1 MNYYCP
7 KTHLSL
13 LVGLFFLLGFSA
25 CQEQGPRIPNAPE
38 GFEIHPDFKLEAVA
52 TEPLVFDP
60 VDMEFD
66 ERGEA
71 YVLEMPGYPLRDEES
86 RLVHLIDEDGDGV
99 FDKREVFA
107 DSLFLASSFMP
118 YKGGM
123 LVASPPHLLF
133 LKDEDG
139 DGAADKKEVLM
150 EGFRVGNLQHNY
162 NGLTYGLDNWIYAAN
177 GGNSGKPYF
186 VGKEDKA
193 LEMRGEDFRFDLENK
208 IIERVGE
215 SSGGFE
221 LAFDNWGRMYETH
234 NLEHISQLVFEGK
247 YLDGLPVSTS
257 HSLANIS
264 DHEENGLARI
274 YPIGEQDT
282 RVNHPEQSGYFSGAC
297 GISFY
302 GGNAFPEGYNN
313 HVFVADVVLNLIH
326 IDILNDDGS
335 LSVASRNR
343 EKVEFLASSDRS
355 FRPVNM
361 ATGPDGSFYVLDM
374 HREVIEHP
382 EWIPDELEEKMDL
395 SAGKK
400 DGRIYRIR
408 PLKKEIPKA
417 FTFEQADDKALLAG
431 LSHENQWTR
440 MTAQRLIVE
449 GQKKEL
455 LPALKELVQTADS
468 PFGRMHAM
476 WTLQGLGEL
485 EVADIQV
492 LLKDKVA
499 GVREN
504 ALRASEE
511 LLAYHPELAEGI
523 LELCKDEHP
532 RVRLRSALV
541 LGQIPDEYFASFARD
556 IFYGL
561 QHMMG
566 QENSDKWSAIAAAT
580 AMKKQP
586 LTFAR
591 QLLEHHPESLSENNM
606 EALQALCRM
615 LARNS
620 NKMGVEVLI
629 TSIATKPNFNS
640 KQQARLLE
648 SIADS
653 WTAGAAFNPTALE
666 TNLTAME
673 KGGNTRILKAS
684 GKVRKAFQ
692 LAPSPQIQKL
702 MAEAKVAV
710 MDDGKSVEE
719 RLELLKLM
727 GLGEFEERKASLYAM
742 LDNLQPFV
750 LQEEALQQLWQSD
763 NREVG
768 AELLNLWQDL
778 GPEARKMAGSIMLYK
793 SYNHDMLLTALEE
806 KKVNPGELN
815 LDLER
820 RRVLLWSENDEVKA
834 RAEALF
840 SDAGVLQRK
849 EAMAKMR
856 PALAI
861 AGDIHKGEEQFQL
874 LCSTCHQYGELG
886 QEVGPVLTE
895 INRKSKESLMH
906 DILDPNAAVD
916 TKYLNHSIRTK
927 DGNIYTGIIYS
938 ENDAELRLRMTGGK
952 EELIAKKNIE
962 KLSSLGISFMPEG
975 LEEGLSPEDMA
986 DLLAFLQQAP

>member
-1 MNYYCP
+1 MNYYRP
-7 KTHLSL
+7 KFLPGIIAS
-13 LVGLFFLLGFSA
+13 LFFLLNFSA
-25 CQEQGPRIPNAPE
+25 CQEATPTTPNAPD
-38 GFEIHPDFKLEAVA
+38 GFSLHPQFQLEAVA

-86 RLVHLIDEDGDGV
+86 RLVHLIDENGDGV
-99 FDKREVFA
+99 FDKRELFA

-139 DGAADKKEVLM
+139 DGSAEKREILM

-186 VGKEDKA
+186 VGQADKA
-193 LEMRGEDFRFDLENK
+193 LEMRGEDFRFDLDKK
-208 IIERVGE
+208 IMERVGE

-234 NLEHISQLVFEGK
+234 NLEHVSQLVFQGK
-247 YLDGLPVSTS
+247 YLEGLPVSTS
-257 HSLANIS
+257 HSLNIIS
-264 DHEENGLARI
+264 DHEENGLSRI

-282 RVNHPEQSGYFSGAC
+282 RVNHPEQSGYFSGSC

-302 GGNAFPEGYNN
+302 GGNAFPKGFNN
-313 HVFVADVVLNLIH
+313 NLFVADVVLNLVH
-326 IDILNDDGS
+326 MDV
-335 LSVASRNR
+335 LSDEGAISTASRNR
-343 EKVEFLASSDRS
+343 DKVEFLASTDRA
-355 FRPVNM
+355 FRPVNLS
-361 ATGPDGSFYVLDM
+361 TGPDGSLYVLDM

-395 SAGKK
+395 AAGKK

-408 PLKKEIPKA
+408 PRVKELPQA
-417 FTFEQADDKALLAG
+417 VSFESADPNSLMDG

-440 MTAQRLIVE
+440 LTAQRLIVE
-449 GQKKEL
+449 KQMKDL
-455 LPALKELVQTADS
+455 VPALKEALKHAAS

-476 WTLQGLGEL
+476 WTLEGLEAL
-485 EVADIQV
+485 EVDD
-492 LLKDKVA
+492 LEGLFTDKVA

-511 LLAYHPELAEGI
+511 HLAYHPELAKSI
-523 LELCKDEHP
+523 IELCKDEHP
-532 RVRLRSALV
+532 RVRMRAALA
-541 LGQIPDEYFASFARD
+541 LGQIPDEYFASFARE

-561 QHMMG
+561 QHMLE
-566 QENSDKWSAIAAAT
+566 QKEADKWTAIAAAT
-580 AMKKQP
+580 TMKKQP

-591 QLLEHHPESLSENNM
+591 RLLEHHPESLSENNL
-606 EALQALCRM
+606 EALLSLCRM
-615 LARNS
+615 LARS
-620 NKMGVEVLI
+620 SDKMAIEVLL
-629 TSIATKPNFNS
+629 TSIATKPNFDP
-640 KQQARLLE
+640 KQQAKLLE
-648 SIADS
+648 NIADN
-653 WTAGAAFNPTALE
+653 WEAGPAFNPTALE

-673 KGGNTRILKAS
+673 KGGNISILKAS
-684 GKVRKAFQ
+684 GKVRKAFE
-692 LAPSPQIQKL
+692 LNTSPQIRQL
-702 MAEAKVAV
+702 MANAKGEIL
-710 MDDGKSVEE
+710 DENKSVEE

-727 GLGEFEERKASLYAM
+727 GLSDFEERKTSLYAM
-742 LDNLQPFV
+742 LDNLQPFA
-750 LQEEALQQLWQSD
+750 LQEEALQQLWNSD

-768 AELLNLWQDL
+768 AELLKLWPDL

-793 SYNHDMLLTALEE
+793 SYNHDLLLTALEE

-820 RRVLLWSENDEVKA
+820 RRVLLWSEDDKVKA

-840 SDAGVLQRK
+840 TDAGVLQRK
-849 EAMAKMR
+849 EAMEKMR
-856 PALAI
+856 PALGI
-861 AGDIHKGEEQFQL
+861 AGDIHKGEEQFEL
-874 LCSTCHQYGELG
+874 LCSTCHQYGEMG
-886 QEVGPVLTE
+886 KEVGPVLTE
-895 INRKSKESLMH
+895 INRKSKESLLH

-938 ENDAELRLRMTGGK
+938 ENDEELRLRMTGGK

-962 KLSSLGISFMPEG
+962 KLSSLGISLMPEG
-975 LEEGLSPEDMA
+975 LEEGLSPEDLA

>member
-1 MNYYCP
+1 M
-7 KTHLSL
+7 LAI
-13 LVGLFFLLGFSA
+13 SA
-25 CQEQGPRIPNAPE
+25 CQEKGSTIPNAPQ
-38 GFEIHPDFKLEAVA
+38 GFEIHPDFRLEAVA

-86 RLVHLIDEDGDGV
+86 RLIHLIDENGDGIY
-99 FDKREVFA
+99 DKRELYA

-118 YKGGM
+118 YRGGM

-139 DGAADKKEVLM
+139 DGAADKKEILM

-177 GGNSGKPYF
+177 GGNSGKPF
-186 VGKEDKA
+186 FTGQEEKA
-193 LEMRGEDFRFDLENK
+193 IEMRGEDFRFDLDRK
-208 IIERVGE
+208 ILERVGE

-234 NLEHISQLVFEGK
+234 NLEHVSQLVFQGK
-247 YLDGLPVSTS
+247 YLEGLPVSTS
-257 HSLANIS
+257 HSLTNIS
-264 DHEENGLARI
+264 DHEENGLSRI

-302 GGNAFPEGYNN
+302 GGNAFPDGFNN
-313 HVFVADVVLNLIH
+313 SLFIADVVLNLIH
-326 IDILNDDGS
+326 IDLLNDEGAV
-335 LSVASRNR
+335 SVASRNR
-343 EKVEFLASSDRS
+343 EKVEFLASSDRA
-355 FRPVNM
+355 FRPVNL
-361 ATGPDGSFYVLDM
+361 ATGPDGSLYVLDM

-395 SAGKK
+395 GAGKK
-400 DGRIYRIR
+400 EGRIYRIS
-408 PLKKEIPKA
+408 PLKKSLAKPIN
-417 FTFEQADDKALLAG
+417 FEDADENVLLTAL
-431 LSHENQWTR
+431 SNTNQWAR

-449 GQKKEL
+449 NQRKDL
-455 LPALKELVQTADS
+455 VPALKNMLKTADS
-468 PFGRMHAM
+468 PYGRMHAM
-476 WTLQGLGEL
+476 WSLQGLGAL
-485 EVADIQV
+485 EVSDLE
-492 LLKDKVA
+492 LLFTDKVA

-504 ALRASEE
+504 AIRASEE
-511 LLAYHPELAEGI
+511 NLAYHPELAKS
-523 LELCKDEHP
+523 LLKSCKDDHP
-532 RVRLRSALV
+532 RVRMRAALA

-566 QENSDKWSAIAAAT
+566 EKDADKWSAIAAAT

-591 QLLEHHPESLSENNM
+591 QLLELQPNSLSENNM
-606 EALQALCRM
+606 EALLSLCKM
-615 LARNS
+615 LAKNS
-620 NKMGVEVLI
+620 NKMAVEVLI
-629 TSIATKPNFNS
+629 TGIATKAEFDPQ
-640 KQQARLLE
+640 QQAQLLE

-653 WTAGAAFNPTALE
+653 WSAGKAFNPTALE
-666 TNLTAME
+666 KNLAAIE
-673 KGGNTRILKAS
+673 KRGNTQVLKAS
-684 GKVRKAFQ
+684 GKVRTAFE
-692 LAPSPQIQKL
+692 LSASPQIQQL
-702 MAEAKVAV
+702 MADAKKGIL
-710 MDDGKSVEE
+710 DGNKSVEE

-727 GLGEFEERKASLYAM
+727 GLSDFEDRKTSLYAM
-742 LDNLQPFV
+742 LDNLQAFA
-750 LQEEALQQLWQSD
+750 LQGEALKQLWESD

-768 AELLNLWQDL
+768 AELLKLWSDL
-778 GPEARKMAGSIMLYK
+778 GPEARKMAGSILLYK

-820 RRVLLWSENDEVKA
+820 RRVLLWSENEEVKA

-849 EAMAKMR
+849 EAMEKMR

-874 LCSTCHQYGELG
+874 LCSTCHQYGEMG
-886 QEVGPVLTE
+886 KEVGPVLTE

-938 ENDAELRLRMTGGK
+938 ENDDELRLRMTGGK

-975 LEEGLSPEDMA
+975 LEEGLTPEDFA